1 MKEKICTDMEQSERL
16 IKLGLDTNTAD
27 MYRWE
32 HKGEWYVSPL
42 AEGGYNV
49 GSNNDKLCWSFTAL
63 FALLPVIDRDEPMLK
78 HLNTVGRHEAGNYRI
93 CYNNQ
98 TAHPF
103 MAYGETM
110 VDAAV
115 GIIVKMIKAGWIFE
129 STKHK
134 EE

>member
-1 MKEKICTDMEQSERL
+1 MEQSERL

-63 FALLPVIDRDEPMLK
+63 FSLLPVIDRDEPQLK

-98 TAHPF
+98 TDHPF
-103 MAYGETM
+103 KAYGETM
-110 VDAAV
+110 IDAAV